1 MTPLGRMRP
10 SLHLRDGTE
19 GRSATGMN
27 VSELAQTLQKA
38 LTAAKG
44 REAAEARLKSTV
56 SSSSEEEEEEE
67 AAVRAL
73 QGLGRAK
80 IVLISG
86 FESFNVKLYRDAAK
100 ALKKRVPGLQL
111 IVFSDRDIATN
122 RVRENTTTDWVLHAS
137 GGLGSWSVWRY
148 GACVVPR
155 TGKESHEL
163 KKKTHVTRLSW
174 VQHAS
179 PAPWS
184 STPSLHPSAWP
195 YRVFTFVW
203 R

>member
-1 MTPLGRMRP
+1 M
-10 SLHLRDGTE
+10 
-19 GRSATGMN
+19 
-27 VSELAQTLQKA
+27 SELAQTLQKA

-137 GGLGSWSVWRY
+137 GGLGSWSVWR
-148 GACVVPR
+148 
-155 TGKESHEL
+155 
-163 KKKTHVTRLSW
+163 
-174 VQHAS
+174 
-179 PAPWS
+179 
-184 STPSLHPSAWP
+184 
-195 YRVFTFVW
+195 
-203 R
+203 